1 MEEDTEDSVS
11 KATKR
16 KILKLWR
23 TPEFPGSYLGLSNF
37 RLALKLDKNI
47 DISRNN
53 LRKIMQTDEDFL
65 LETRKMKKTFP
76 RRAMNTHGFCATWQ
90 SDVAFMFPYQNFIG
104 FLICIDIFSR
114 RIFCQLLKSKSSKS
128 VQNAFKRIFQKLS
141 DKPDVLET
149 DQGSEYVGNKAFFEK
164 EKIFLKW
171 KIGLNKASFAE
182 NAILIVKRKLFRVLR
197 KLLTQ
202 NWPKYLP
209 IVVRSINNTPNQ
221 AIGGLRPN
229 MIKSREDTPLV
240 DSTIGFHPDTPFDVQ
255 LENQKKYELNPTK
268 LQKGSYVYVNFPRR
282 PFSKGFYSPNYQL
295 FIVSRVDAGK
305 SPPLYQLKDLKGAI
319 KPGFFYRAQ
328 LIEGAEPKPGFFRIE
343 KILAEK
349 KTRHKTLVLV
359 KYLNYPDKF
368 NRWLDKKTVVLP
380 VKK

>member
-1 MEEDTEDSVS
+1 MEVDPQGTPSE
-11 KATKR
+11 ATKQ

-47 DISRNN
+47 DISRHE

-65 LETRKMKKTFP
+65 LETRKIKKTFP
-76 RRAMNTHGFCATWQ
+76 RRPMNTHGFCATWQ
-90 SDVAFMFPYQNFIG
+90 SDLAFMFPYQNFIG

-114 RIFCQLLKSKSSKS
+114 QIFCQSLKSKSSQA
-128 VQNAFKRIFQKLS
+128 VQKAFKIIFQKCG

-149 DQGSEYVGNKAFFEK
+149 DQGSEYVGNKEFFKK
-164 EKIFLKW
+164 EKIYLKW

-209 IVVRSINNTPNQ
+209 IVIRSINNTPNQ

-240 DSTIGFHPDTPFDVQ
+240 DNTIGFHPDTPFDVQ
-255 LENQKKYELNPTK
+255 VENQKKYELIPTN
-268 LQKGSYVYVNFPRR
+268 LQKGSYVYVNSPPR
-282 PFSKGFYSPNYQL
+282 PFTKGFYSPNYQL
-295 FIVSRVDAGK
+295 YIVSRVDAGK
-305 SPPLYQLKDLKGAI
+305 SPPLFQLKDLKGDI
-319 KPGFFYRAQ
+319 KPGFFYREQ
-328 LIEGAEPKPGFFRIE
+328 LIQGEEPKPGFFRIE

-349 KTRHKTLVLV
+349 KERKKTLVLV
-359 KYLNYPDKF
+359 LLLELTALCRKNQ
-368 NRWLDKKTVVLP
+368 V
-380 VKK
+380 